1 MIKMI
6 ATDMDGT
13 FLDSEKRFDPEFID
27 IFYKLKEKNIKF
39 VIASGNQYYRLF
51 QKFIPLSEQMYFIA
65 ENGSFIAEG
74 TRELYCNIIE
84 KDDVEK
90 IKGLLAGYNEL
101 LVVLCGRKGA
111 YILEKN
117 YQYKDEIKKY
127 YCNYRFVE
135 SFDDINDNI
144 MKIAVYDPNDKLDIV
159 FNEIGSKLPDNVKTV
174 TSGNNWVDIQNND
187 INKGIAMRFLQAIY
201 EIEPDECMAFG
212 DQMNDYELLKQ
223 VKYGYAMANAVE
235 PIKEIA
241 YGIADTNDRQGVL
254 SKIKEILKL

>member
-51 QKFIPLSEQMYFIA
+51 QKFIPLSDQIYFIA
-65 ENGSFIAEG
+65 ENGSFIANG
-74 TRELYCNIIE
+74 ASELYCNIIDN
-84 KDDVEK
+84 DDVEK
-90 IKGLLAGYNEL
+90 IKKVLAVYNEL

-117 YQYKDEIKKY
+117 KLYKDEIKKY

-135 SFDDINDNI
+135 SFDNINDDI
-144 MKIAVYDPNDKLDIV
+144 MKVAVYDPCDKLVEVLKQI
-159 FNEIGSKLPDNVKTV
+159 EQQLPVNVKTV
-174 TSGNNWVDIQNND
+174 TSGNNWVDIQNKE
-187 INKGIAMRFLQAIY
+187 INKGVAMRFLQAVY

-212 DQMNDYELLKQ
+212 DQMNDYELLQQ
-223 VKYGYAMANAVE
+223 VKYSYAMANAVE

-241 YGIADTNDRQGVL
+241 YGIAESNDKQGVL
-254 SKIKEILKL
+254 TKIKEVLDL